1 MTVSPKI
8 LIYGYGN
15 PGRQDDGLGISVVE
29 RIEKWIRKHK
39 LDFVKT
45 DCNYQLNIEDADN
58 IKDKDVVV
66 FVDASIED
74 IDDFHMGIVDATK
87 EDINNFLITTVEPS
101 NKIQF
106 TSHSISPSYLLNLCN
121 VIYNKS
127 PDVYLLHIKGYKWEF
142 METMTEE
149 ARRNLDKSYNFLKKF
164 IMNSILKT

>member
-45 DCNYQLNIEDADN
+45 DCNYQLNIEDAAE
-58 IKDKDVVV
+58 IADKELVI
-66 FVDASIED
+66 FVDAS
-74 IDDFHMGIVDATK
+74 K
-87 EDINNFLITTVEPS
+87 EDITDFLITTVEPS

-106 TSHSISPSYLLNLCN
+106 TSHSISPSYLLNLCMLYIIN
-121 VIYNKS
+121 H
-127 PDVYLLHIKGYKWEF
+127 L
-142 METMTEE
+142 M
-149 ARRNLDKSYNFLKKF
+149 
-164 IMNSILKT
+164 SIFCI

>member
-1 MTVSPKI
+1 M
-8 LIYGYGN
+8 IYGYGN

-45 DCNYQLNIEDADN
+45 DCNYQLNIEDAAE
-58 IKDKDVVV
+58 IADKELVI
-66 FVDASIED
+66 F
-74 IDDFHMGIVDATK
+74 VDATK
-87 EDINNFLITTVEPS
+87 EDINDFLITTVEPS

>member
-1 MTVSPKI
+1 LTVSPKI

-45 DCNYQLNIEDADN
+45 DCNYQLNIEDAAE
-58 IKDKDVVV
+58 IAEKELVI
-66 FVDASIED
+66 F
-74 IDDFHMGIVDATK
+74 VDATK
-87 EDINNFLITTVEPS
+87 EDIKDFLITTVEPS

-142 METMTEE
+142 LETMTEE

-164 IMNSILKT
+164 IMNSISKT

>member
-1 MTVSPKI
+1 LTVSPKI

-45 DCNYQLNIEDADN
+45 DCNYQLNIEDAAE
-58 IKDKDVVV
+58 IADKELVI
-66 FVDASIED
+66 FIDAS
-74 IDDFHMGIVDATK
+74 K
-87 EDINNFLITTVEPS
+87 EDINDFLITAVEPS

-142 METMTEE
+142 LETMTDE

-164 IMNSILKT
+164 IMNSISKT

>member
-45 DCNYQLNIEDADN
+45 DCNYQLNIEDAAE
-58 IKDKDVVV
+58 IADKELVI
-66 FVDASIED
+66 F
-74 IDDFHMGIVDATK
+74 VDATK
-87 EDINNFLITTVEPS
+87 EDINDFLITTVEPS

>member
-45 DCNYQLNIEDADN
+45 DCNYQLNIEDAAE
-58 IKDKDVVV
+58 IADKELVI
-66 FVDASIED
+66 F
-74 IDDFHMGIVDATK
+74 VDATK

-142 METMTEE
+142 LETMTDE

>member
-1 MTVSPKI
+1 LTVSPKI

-45 DCNYQLNIEDADN
+45 DCNYQLNIEDAAE
-58 IKDKDVVV
+58 IADKELVI
-66 FVDASIED
+66 F
-74 IDDFHMGIVDATK
+74 VDATK
-87 EDINNFLITTVEPS
+87 EDINDFLITTVEPS

-142 METMTEE
+142 LETMTEE

-164 IMNSILKT
+164 IMNSISKT

>member
-1 MTVSPKI
+1 LTVSPKI

-45 DCNYQLNIEDADN
+45 DCNYQLNIEDAAE
-58 IKDKDVVV
+58 IADKELVV
-66 FVDASIED
+66 FVDAS
-74 IDDFHMGIVDATK
+74 K
-87 EDINNFLITTVEPS
+87 EDINDFLITTVEPS

-142 METMTEE
+142 LETMTEE

>member
-1 MTVSPKI
+1 LTVSPKI

-45 DCNYQLNIEDADN
+45 DCNYQLNIEDAAE
-58 IKDKDVVV
+58 IADKELVI
-66 FVDASIED
+66 F
-74 IDDFHMGIVDATK
+74 VDATK
-87 EDINNFLITTVEPS
+87 EDINDFLITTVEPS

>member
-45 DCNYQLNIEDADN
+45 DCNYQLNIEDAAE
-58 IKDKDVVV
+58 IADKELVI
-66 FVDASIED
+66 F
-74 IDDFHMGIVDATK
+74 VDATK
-87 EDINNFLITTVEPS
+87 EDINDFLITTVEPS

-164 IMNSILKT
+164 IMNSISKT